1 MWLHYCRRTTI
12 TLFHVVF
19 FCIKSVVST
28 PSHRF
33 CSRLLWGFF
42 PFNFHIYEWNSH
54 FTNRIH
60 YFVFF
65 FLWIA
70 CWIAVISISFKST
83 GKFNEFYV
91 NIIRPRISMDLRH
104 EKVEWWILLPYIY
117 KSIWTKEMNEYEY
130 YARLIINQRI
140 NDFILEICHFP
151 SGKGHLWFVLMS

>member
-1 MWLHYCRRTTI
+1 MLFFSALKVSFLLHHI
-12 TLFHVVF
+12 VFAVVYY
-19 FCIKSVVST
+19 
-28 PSHRF
+28 
-33 CSRLLWGFF
+33 GAFF
-42 PFNFHIYEWNSH
+42 PSIFIFMNE
-54 FTNRIH
+54 TRILQIE
-60 YFVFF
+60 FIISFSC

-70 CWIAVISISFKST
+70 CWIAVISISLKST